1 MSEQSGVETV
11 RVKLPT
17 AFDPTKH
24 LVAVEKKIVETHGDG
39 FQIVSIDGAKGGERF
54 AVAER
59 REGVTQVFSSTNKRK
74 TVTLGKNVK
83 SSDGDRQAAILQENN
98 PGYYLTKFEPF
109 LYRAELTKLSPDE
122 VRCREAIAL
131 VIGCKPWDVSVAS
144 RLDGGF
150 EVGLPAHKYQPRH
163 NEKIEEVA
171 THVVGED
178 GWYVKVNARQLTAS
192 LIPSKPPTFP
202 SAIGTPMKRLGRG
215 NRDFT
220 PFGMKLPS
228 PGQEVGEEIGIDWTA
243 QAFAMLAGMPGSG
256 KRHPLTTRVPV
267 PVSAKYPS
275 GWATIGD
282 LEVNDE
288 VFAADGSITTVD
300 YLSPVV
306 ERTTYRITF
315 SDGQVVEADAEHLWS
330 VSDAA
335 SRQAPLPDDYYLQQA
350 REDCLSVL
358 SASDSASR
366 TRTELAED
374 FGIDVLVVDEV
385 IYKSGVPT
393 PDGEHYPA
401 DEFGYALAG
410 RFASRATDGEW
421 TPRTRI
427 VTTLDL
433 ASMNS
438 PAVRVAQAVKEDR
451 GLGGVPGMAYAH
463 RSHADFRAN
472 IMRSGGMWTRVR
484 ESGDKFVL
492 DVDPDRQWNHIV
504 SVEDTTVKPGRCIR
518 ITHPE
523 HLYLVEG
530 FIPTHNTVT
539 LNALIADAK
548 SNGAELVI
556 VDDQAKAVDFMWCRD
571 LVRPGGWGCDSVE
584 AAVAT
589 LSLVYEEGKRR
600 AEILAEGGYVNWT
613 EMPKG
618 KQFTPI
624 FIVVDEVSALL
635 VTDKIPSGVPKDHP
649 DVVELIQMN
658 FLKFKLQAL
667 IGKIIAEQR
676 FVGMRMVISTQ
687 VTNNTTGVP
696 PSLKA
701 KIGHKILQG
710 VNPSKNA
717 RVQAFSDEA
726 AVPYVPANVRNGG
739 SVARGVGVADLEGDA
754 PVVYKSY
761 FATTGDYR
769 DRLIS
774 LGARP
779 IRNFAPTPAQIA
791 KYAPDLNEEF
801 DDGGFDSG
809 LDGGGWGEQDGRDKP
824 EPKLRGAA
832 AAAHALKVEAAAAA
846 R

>member
-282 LEVNDE
+282 LEVGDE

-330 VSDAA
+330 VSDEY
-335 SRQAPLPDDYYLQQA
+335 SRENGTPRVGGTQRDALISNIPSVDGGGVMSLADLCVLFRVPPVVAQAIIELTGLPSL
-350 REDCLSVL
+350 
-358 SASDSASR
+358 
-366 TRTELAED
+366 
-374 FGIDVLVVDEV
+374 
-385 IYKSGVPT
+385 
-393 PDGEHYPA
+393 DGEHFSAAEFAVHLADMGASADLHGRWYPT
-401 DEFGYALAG
+401 LQ
-410 RFASRATDGEW
+410 T
-421 TPRTRI
+421 
-427 VTTLDL
+427 VTTVDL
-433 ASMNS
+433 MEMDS
-438 PAVRVAQAVKEDR
+438 PAVCVAPYVDDLRGQLGVTGLSYSIRDDADSAADRLRAAGKWVRVTSDAQNFTLEVE
-451 GLGGVPGMAYAH
+451 
-463 RSHADFRAN
+463 
-472 IMRSGGMWTRVR
+472 
-484 ESGDKFVL
+484 
-492 DVDPDRQWNHIV
+492 DRQWNHIV
-504 SVEDTTVKPGRCIR
+504 SVEETTVKPGRCIR

-801 DDGGFDSG
+801 DDSGFDSALG
-809 LDGGGWGEQDGRDKP
+809 GGGWGEQDGRDKP

-832 AAAHALKVEAAAAA
+832 AAAHALKVEAAAA

>member
-24 LVAVEKKIVETHGDG
+24 LVAVEKKIIETHGDG
-39 FQIVSIDGAKGGERF
+39 FQIVSIDDAKGGDKF

-59 REGVTQVFSSTNKRK
+59 RDGVTQVFSSTSKKKVVKLAK
-74 TVTLGKNVK
+74 TVK
-83 SSDGDRQAAILQENN
+83 SASDGDRQAAILQENN

-109 LYRAELTKLSPDE
+109 LSRAEMTKLTIDE

-144 RLDGGF
+144 RLDGGY
-150 EVGLPAHKYQPRH
+150 EVGLPASKYQPRH

-171 THVVGED
+171 TEVVGED
-178 GWYVKVNARQLTAS
+178 GWYVKINARKLTAS

-256 KRHPLTTRVPV
+256 K
-267 PVSAKYPS
+267 
-275 GWATIGD
+275 
-282 LEVNDE
+282 
-288 VFAADGSITTVD
+288 
-300 YLSPVV
+300 
-306 ERTTYRITF
+306 
-315 SDGQVVEADAEHLWS
+315 
-330 VSDAA
+330 
-335 SRQAPLPDDYYLQQA
+335 
-350 REDCLSVL
+350 
-358 SASDSASR
+358 
-366 TRTELAED
+366 
-374 FGIDVLVVDEV
+374 
-385 IYKSGVPT
+385 
-393 PDGEHYPA
+393 
-401 DEFGYALAG
+401 
-410 RFASRATDGEW
+410 
-421 TPRTRI
+421 
-427 VTTLDL
+427 
-433 ASMNS
+433 
-438 PAVRVAQAVKEDR
+438 
-451 GLGGVPGMAYAH
+451 
-463 RSHADFRAN
+463 
-472 IMRSGGMWTRVR
+472 
-484 ESGDKFVL
+484 
-492 DVDPDRQWNHIV
+492 
-504 SVEDTTVKPGRCIR
+504 
-518 ITHPE
+518 
-523 HLYLVEG
+523 
-530 FIPTHNTVT
+530 TVT

-571 LVRPGGWGCDSVE
+571 LVRPGGWGCDSVA

-832 AAAHALKVEAAAAA
+832 AAAHALKVEAAAA